1 MIVICEECGKK
12 YRIDREAI
20 EGERARFKCRT
31 CGHMV
36 LVEKAPET
44 PVDDNRPAEPGG
56 GPPEKAFEAESA
68 AAEEVPTAEPDETAA
83 MAPPP
88 KKRGM
93 GLRAKMMVLFLV
105 IPIMI
110 IAGAGIFYI
119 WQMNSFASAMTRQ
132 TGNVVTKMGQQV
144 IRETARTVASQC
156 RQYLL
161 SHPDLDPRDFMKDE
175 NFKKIAIQ
183 KVGLTGY
190 TALYAVGPMVT
201 WAHPN
206 PKIIGRPLTPL
217 VKKPLGASFGRWVN
231 IIGGIDKGENIEK
244 GGYYTWTDA
253 DGELREKYMFVTPVE
268 GTKYGIAA
276 TIYQDEFTRPLKKV
290 QRDARKRTASVR
302 NTTMAILAGTLLLVG
317 IIVLTYSNLLT
328 TRIRKLTDH
337 AERISVG
344 DLDVEL
350 DVKSDDEIG
359 DLGEAIRRMQD
370 SIRLSIQRLRRRR

>member
-12 YRIDREAI
+12 YRIDPDAI
-20 EGERARFKCRT
+20 KGERARFKCKT
-31 CGHMV
+31 CGHVV
-36 LVEKAPET
+36 LVEKKP
-44 PVDDNRPAEPGG
+44 
-56 GPPEKAFEAESA
+56 PPEVIPAPPLQDAASGQPFEAGA
-68 AAEEVPTAEPDETAA
+68 APKTATGDEGRAPVAE
-83 MAPPP
+83 PPP

-105 IPIMI
+105 IPILI
-110 IAGAGIFYI
+110 IAGAGGFYI
-119 WQMNSFASAMTRQ
+119 WQMNSFAAAMTRQ
-132 TGNVVTKMGQQV
+132 TGEVVTKMGQQV

-161 SHPDLDPRDFMKDE
+161 SHPNLSPQDFMKDE
-175 NFKKIAIQ
+175 SFKKIAIQ
-183 KVGLTGY
+183 RVGLTGY

-206 PKIIGRPLTPL
+206 AKIIGHPLTPL
-217 VKKPLGASFGRWVN
+217 VKKPLGKSFDRWVR
-231 IIGGIDKGENIEK
+231 IIGDIDKGENIEK

-276 TIYQDEFTRPLKKV
+276 TIYEDEFIRPLKKV
-290 QRDARKRTASVR
+290 ERDARKRTAAVR
-302 NTTMAILAGTLLLVG
+302 NTTLGILVGTLLLVG
-317 IIVLTYSNLLT
+317 VIVLTYSSILT
-328 TRIRKLTDH
+328 SRIQKLTDH

-350 DVKSDDEIG
+350 DIKSNDEIG

>member
-12 YRIDREAI
+12 YQIDPDAI
-20 EGERARFKCRT
+20 KGERARFKCKT
-31 CGHMV
+31 CGHIV
-36 LVEKAPET
+36 LVEKKP
-44 PVDDNRPAEPGG
+44 
-56 GPPEKAFEAESA
+56 PPEEIPAPPPQDAASGQPFEAGA
-68 AAEEVPTAEPDETAA
+68 APKTAPGDEGRAPVAE
-83 MAPPP
+83 PPP

-105 IPIMI
+105 IPILI
-110 IAGAGIFYI
+110 IAGAGGFYI
-119 WQMNSFASAMTRQ
+119 WQMNSFAAAMTRQ
-132 TGNVVTKMGQQV
+132 TGKVVTKMGQQV
-144 IRETARTVASQC
+144 IRDTARTVASQC

-161 SHPDLDPRDFMKDE
+161 SHPNLSPRDFMKDE

-183 KVGLTGY
+183 RVGLTGY

-206 PKIIGRPLTPL
+206 AKIIGRPLTPL
-217 VKKPLGASFGRWVN
+217 VKKPLGKSFDRWVR
-231 IIGGIDKGENIEK
+231 IIGDIDKGENIEK
-244 GGYYTWTDA
+244 DGYYTWTDA

-276 TIYQDEFTRPLKKV
+276 TIYEDEFIRPLQKV
-290 QRDARKRTASVR
+290 ERDARKRTAAVR
-302 NTTMAILAGTLLLVG
+302 NTTLGILVGTLLLVG
-317 IIVLTYSNLLT
+317 VIVLTYSSILT
-328 TRIRKLTDH
+328 SRIQKLTDH

-350 DVKSDDEIG
+350 DIKSNDEIG

>member
-12 YRIDREAI
+12 YRIDP
-20 EGERARFKCRT
+20 EGIKGQRARFKCKT
-31 CGHMV
+31 CGNTV
-36 LVEKAPET
+36 LVEKEAQTSGDVEQTEKSRGTPTEQVFETDSAAGGET
-44 PVDDNRPAEPGG
+44 PPADSERATVVD
-56 GPPEKAFEAESA
+56 PPE
-68 AAEEVPTAEPDETAA
+68 
-83 MAPPP
+83 

-105 IPIMI
+105 IPIVI
-110 IAGAGIFYI
+110 IAGAGVFYI

-132 TGNVVTKMGQQV
+132 TGKVVTKMGQQV
-144 IRETARTVASQC
+144 IRETAHTVASQC

-161 SHPDLDPRDFMKDE
+161 SHPDLGPENFMKDE
-175 NFKKIAIQ
+175 AFKKIAIQ

-217 VKKPLGASFGRWVN
+217 VKKPLGASFERWVK
-231 IIGGIDKGENIEK
+231 IIGDIDKGENIER
-244 GGYYTWTDA
+244 GGYYTWTDT

-290 QRDARKRTASVR
+290 ERDARKRTAAVR

-328 TRIRKLTDH
+328 SRIKKLTDH

-344 DLDVEL
+344 ELDVEL

>member
-12 YRIDREAI
+12 YRIDPDAI
-20 EGERARFKCRT
+20 KGERARFKCKT
-31 CGHMV
+31 CGHVV
-36 LVEKAPET
+36 LVEKKPPPEVIPAPPLQDAASGKPLEAGAAPKT
-44 PVDDNRPAEPGG
+44 ATGDEGRAPVAEPL
-56 GPPEKAFEAESA
+56 
-68 AAEEVPTAEPDETAA
+68 
-83 MAPPP
+83 P

-105 IPIMI
+105 IPILI
-110 IAGAGIFYI
+110 IAGAGGFYI
-119 WQMNSFASAMTRQ
+119 WQMNSFAAAMTRQ
-132 TGNVVTKMGQQV
+132 TGKVVTKMGQQV

-161 SHPDLDPRDFMKDE
+161 SHPNLSPQDFMKDE

-183 KVGLTGY
+183 RVGLTGY

-206 PKIIGRPLTPL
+206 AKIIGRPLTPL
-217 VKKPLGASFGRWVN
+217 VKKPLGKSFDRWVR
-231 IIGGIDKGENIEK
+231 IIGDIDKGENIEK

-276 TIYQDEFTRPLKKV
+276 TIYEDEFIRPLKKV
-290 QRDARKRTASVR
+290 ERDARKRTVAVR
-302 NTTMAILAGTLLLVG
+302 NTTLGILVGTLLLVG
-317 IIVLTYSNLLT
+317 VIVLTYSSILT
-328 TRIRKLTDH
+328 SRIRKLTDH

-350 DVKSDDEIG
+350 DIKSNDEIG